1 VYKKNTYS
9 EVATEKA
16 LRAIEGGLSKKAGS
30 KIFGISRSTLIFRLS
45 DKFRKTDPEPSPL
58 LSAAEEATLVE

>member
-1 VYKKNTYS
+1 MPKMKKNNCEVYKKNTYS

-30 KIFGISRSTLIFRLS
+30 KIFGISRST
-45 DKFRKTDPEPSPL
+45 
-58 LSAAEEATLVE
+58 